1 MVTAV
6 TQMAG
11 STLAAGIGGAGA
23 IGQQGPQL
31 SELAQNAL
39 ERLGRMSDA
48 YAEGSRSVEA
58 QMSRP
63 VAGGNDA
70 AAQIQAAQD
79 NMRVAMQVQQQVL
92 QFSMATSI
100 SSSLGNNLNSFLKG
114 A

>member
-6 TQMAG
+6 TQMTG
-11 STLAAGIGGAGA
+11 SAVAAASGQGAEG
-23 IGQQGPQL
+23 GPQL
-31 SELAQNAL
+31 SELARRAL
-39 ERLGRMSDA
+39 DGLGEMSDA
-48 YAEGSRSVEA
+48 YAASSRAVEA

-63 VAGGNDA
+63 IPAGADIT
-70 AAQIQAAQD
+70 AQIQAAQD
-79 NMRVAMQVQQQVL
+79 SMRIAMQVQQQVL

>member
-6 TQMAG
+6 TQMTSSTVAVIGAPG
-11 STLAAGIGGAGA
+11 SGAGA
-23 IGQQGPQL
+23 PPQL
-31 SELAQNAL
+31 SELAQRAL
-39 ERLGRMSDA
+39 EGIGRMSDA
-48 YAEGSRSVEA
+48 YAAGNRAMEG

-63 VAGGNDA
+63 VAPGGEV
-70 AAQIQAAQD
+70 AAQVQIAQD

>member
-6 TQMAG
+6 TQMTG
-11 STLAAGIGGAGA
+11 SNVAAASGAQTPGA
-23 IGQQGPQL
+23 EPPQL
-31 SELAQNAL
+31 SDLAQRAL
-39 ERLGRMSDA
+39 DGLGRMSDA
-48 YAEGSRSVEA
+48 YAAGNRAVEA

-63 VAGGNDA
+63 VSPSADVT
-70 AAQIQAAQD
+70 AQIQAAQD